1 MYCLIPESYHA
12 TNASLT
18 QLISEYLNTDVIRL
32 SYYQKHENENENIN
46 SKSLMFNKPLK
57 FNREDNES
65 KLIKSLGIEAIDT
78 KISWES
84 IRKERAFVVTLA
96 HKVNYQPF
104 NINQSTYTS
113 KLCPALSKSNN
124 IDNENIN
131 EPSMDGFIIK
141 AISTQNDEKQAFE
154 PFLKSST
161 KEYLCMKCDI
171 YSKIKEYG

>member
-12 TNASLT
+12 TNVSLT
-18 QLISEYLNTDVIRL
+18 QLISDYLNTDVIKL
-32 SYYQKHENENENIN
+32 SYYQKNENENGNIN
-46 SKSLMFNKPLK
+46 SKSLM

-104 NINQSTYTS
+104 NINQTTYTT
-113 KLCPALSKSNN
+113 KVCPALSKSNN

-154 PFLKSST
+154 PFLKSLR
-161 KEYLCMKCDI
+161 KNI
-171 YSKIKEYG
+171 YV